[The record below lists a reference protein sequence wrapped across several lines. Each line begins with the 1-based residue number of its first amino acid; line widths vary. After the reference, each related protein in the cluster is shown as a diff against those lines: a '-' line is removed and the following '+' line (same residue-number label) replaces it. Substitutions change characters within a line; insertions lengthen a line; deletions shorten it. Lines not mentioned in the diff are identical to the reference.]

1 MEQREYN
8 TFAFFRRYFG
18 LPRRSALEWCVVKES
33 TREGTQL
40 RLGVRLKGTNL
51 YIDVAMRRFFHE
63 VDIPLIR
70 RRCFP
75 ARRIGRPGEYEY
87 RTGEGWGI
95 SKPKS
100 YVRDIY
106 YNSVFSKELLKTRLM

>member
-33 TREGTQL
+33 TREG
-40 RLGVRLKGTNL
+40 
-51 YIDVAMRRFFHE
+51 
-63 VDIPLIR
+63 
-70 RRCFP
+70 
-75 ARRIGRPGEYEY
+75 
-87 RTGEGWGI
+87 WGI

-100 YVRDIY
+100 YVPDIY

>member
-8 TFAFFRRYFG
+8 TFAFFRRCFG
-18 LPRRSALEWCVVKES
+18 LPRKAALEWCVVKES

-40 RLGVRLKGTNL
+40 RLGVRLKGTSL

-63 VDIPLIR
+63 VDIPAIR

-75 ARRIGRPGEYEY
+75 ARRIGRRGEYEY
-87 RTGEGWGI
+87 RTGDGRI
-95 SKPKS
+95 LVKPKN
-100 YVRDIY
+100 YIRDIY
-106 YNSVFSKELLKTRLM
+106 FNSVFSKELLKTRLM